1 MDETLKAGA
10 WRRFGMITVSKLK
23 MRPEASDW
31 ERVRCLDLICRS
43 VTMVEF
49 SKKRMISPK
58 YLSGLEK
65 SIFSNY
71 YAAAWFVEVVAK
83 KIFLGSVLPL
93 AAGTMVWRG

>member
-71 YAAAWFVEVVAK
+71 YAAA
-83 KIFLGSVLPL
+83 
-93 AAGTMVWRG
+93 